1 MHGSE
6 LVDTTVRSYSN
17 DVQKAWTK
25 EELNKLAKGIQGK
38 EKVNGPEK
46 ECVGA
51 MRWQ

>member
-1 MHGSE
+1 MRGLE
-6 LVDTTVRSYSN
+6 LVGTTVQSYSN
-17 DVQKAWTK
+17 DVQKVRTK